1 MRSRPTRS
9 RAGSV
14 LGTIL
19 GLLACA
25 GLFAASVYLFR
36 TRADSSAERRQQ
48 KPEEQAASER
58 IMDAAMQTAVL
69 RGVDGVQGSGTVTR
83 EAKNGQ
89 YTVSIR
95 TVPPAI
101 DRQAE
106 AYEVWLLRRRP
117 FAFTRLG
124 EMVTDEVGTFVLDWT
139 SADVKMD
146 VGSYPT
152 VVITK
157 EAKDGNPDPGTHIL
171 TGTFE

>member
-1 MRSRPTRS
+1 MRPRPTRS
-9 RAGSV
+9 RARSI

-36 TRADSSAERRQQ
+36 TRAGETAERRRTQ
-48 KPEEQAASER
+48 PETTAVPDR
-58 IMDAAMQTAVL
+58 VVDAALETATL
-69 RGVDGVQGSGTVTR
+69 TGVDGAQGSGTVTR

-89 YTVSIR
+89 YAVSVR
-95 TVPPAI
+95 AVPPAI

-124 EMVTDEVGTFVLDWT
+124 EMVTDESGTFVLDWT

-152 VVITK
+152 VVMTR
-157 EAKDGNPDPGTHIL
+157 EVKDGNPDPGVHVL